1 MLQIPV
7 AITIEHLQQLRRF
20 KMAITNYKF
29 VKANSQINPSL
40 QHIQRYVDGVL
51 ESNTF
56 IPQDPDNTDYQ
67 IYLAWVAEGNT
78 AEAAD

>member
-1 MLQIPV
+1 MVPIS
-7 AITIEHLQQLRRF
+7 IDTLQQVRSF

-29 VKANSQINPSL
+29 VKPNSLINPSL

-51 ESNTF
+51 ESNTV
-56 IPQDPDNTDYQ
+56 IPQDSNNTDYQ
-67 IYLAWVAEGNT
+67 AYLAWVAAGNT

>member
-1 MLQIPV
+1 MVPIS
-7 AITIEHLQQLRRF
+7 IDTLQQVRSF

-29 VKANSQINPSL
+29 VKPNSLINPSL

-51 ESNTF
+51 ESNTV
-56 IPQDPDNTDYQ
+56 IPQDSNNTDYKA
-67 IYLAWVAEGNT
+67 YLAWVAAGNT